1 MNKLL
6 EGIPSEFADV
16 ADNWRGKKWE
26 SKSGEWNFWYWIN
39 NA

>member
-1 MNKLL
+1 MNKLF
-6 EGIPSEFADV
+6 EGIPEEFADV
-16 ADNWRGKKWE
+16 ALDWHGRKWE